1 MTQPGAVCDRNDLTL
16 VERSLQSLVVASQI
30 LLFVGCEPS
39 RLKVASLMR
48 SRFDVEALFRDGGL
62 GWDLKMREYAKAWV
76 NLDSLAS
83 LL

>member
-1 MTQPGAVCDRNDLTL
+1 M
-16 VERSLQSLVVASQI
+16 VASQI